1 MSDDG
6 RSLFLMY
13 HKAGSTVLAHR
24 LKHLFHPI
32 ETKADI
38 ALHNDI
44 LKEVMLMIGG
54 KERSF
59 MEKLTGIILYK
70 PAPRQKRFLVRI
82 ASLILDIS
90 HLKGK

>member
-1 MSDDG
+1 MSDSG

-13 HKAGSTVLAHR
+13 HKAGTTVLAHR

-44 LKEVMLMIGG
+44 LAEVILIING
-54 KERSF
+54 KERTF
-59 MEKLTGIILYK
+59 MSGLADLILK
-70 PAPRQKRFLVRI
+70 KKVPIPKRFLRRV
-82 ASLILDIS
+82 ATLIFEIG
-90 HLKGK
+90 HNKGK